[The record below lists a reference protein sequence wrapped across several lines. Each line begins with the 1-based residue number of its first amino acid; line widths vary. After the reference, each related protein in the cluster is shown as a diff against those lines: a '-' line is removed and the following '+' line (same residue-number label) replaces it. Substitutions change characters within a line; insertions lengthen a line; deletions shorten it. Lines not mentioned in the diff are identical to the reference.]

1 MGIRCQQRPDPGR
14 SALRK
19 GHIEQVQGMTTMG
32 LRSVLACAFIVSTSL
47 LTGMAAMSSG
57 AAASQPASAAVE
69 SAAVA
74 APGLLDRVKLKACQV
89 SLAAT
94 RSDRVSSRDRSRPC
108 SG

>member
-57 AAASQPASAAVE
+57 AAASPPLSAASE
-69 SAAVA
+69 AAA
-74 APGLLDRVKLKACQV
+74 APGLIERVKLKACQV
-89 SLAAT
+89 SLAAA
-94 RSDRVSSRDRSRPC
+94 RSDRVSGRDRSRQC